1 LSAHVEEPFVGELG
15 PSEPVVATN
24 DNLFRFG
31 ALKGS
36 SSRSR
41 SPSPVS
47 SLLLLSTLAHGFIL
61 HAGSRCLDAP
71 RCGAAMP
78 IS

>member
-1 LSAHVEEPFVGELG
+1 LSAHVEEPLEELG
-15 PSEPVVATN
+15 PSGPSAPPVAA
-24 DNLFRFG
+24 DDGNLFRFG

-61 HAGSRCLDAP
+61 HAGSSHET
-71 RCGAAMP
+71 G
-78 IS
+78 